1 MSKNKHT
8 KLGINRK
15 PPTPTILVLTGVA
28 ITTTMALTIQL
39 LTVTTTTL
47 LTATTTSLSVP
58 HSNTIFRLYIL
69 RNIYSKILDIKGVYP
84 FLI

>member
-1 MSKNKHT
+1 MSKTIHT
-8 KLGINRK
+8 KLLGINRK

-39 LTVTTTTL
+39 LTVTTTRL
-47 LTATTTSLSVP
+47 LTATTTFLSVP

-69 RNIYSKILDIKGVYP
+69 WNIYSKSISIKE
-84 FLI
+84 I